1 MACSP
6 TPISAIA
13 FTNPTRFK
21 RVSFPSMLSPK
32 ATAKEI
38 YFNHDGSATKKLL
51 AGVEIVV
58 ELLGATLGPKGRN
71 VVLQNKYGPPKIVND
86 GETVLKE
93 IELEDPLENVGVKLV
108 RQAGAK
114 TNDLAGDG
122 STTSVVLAHGLI
134 AEGQKVIAAG
144 MNPIQIA
151 RGIEKT
157 SKALVSELK
166 LMSRVVENDEL
177 ADVAAVSAGN
187 DYTVGNM
194 ISDAIRQ
201 VGRRGVV
208 TIEKGRCTENNLEI
222 VEGMQFDR
230 GYLSPYFVTD
240 RQRMA
245 VEFHNCK
252 LLLVDKKIKNA
263 KEMFKILDNAVKE
276 MYPIVIVAEEV
287 EQEALAPIIKNKLK
301 GLLKG
306 AAIKAPAFGERK
318 SHYLDDIAILT
329 GGTVI
334 RDDMGLKLEKAGK
347 EVLGT
352 AIKVVIT
359 KDSTL
364 IVTDGSTREAVEK
377 RVSQICSLVENTEE
391 KFQKKILNERIAR
404 LSGGIAILQVGAQ
417 TQVELKDKQLRI
429 EDALN
434 ATKAAIEEGVVVGGG
449 CSLLRLSTKVD
460 GIKVLLDNEEQKIGA
475 EIFKRALSYPARLI
489 AKNAGVNGNVVI
501 NQVLSN
507 ADVRYGYNAAT
518 DTYEDLIT
526 AGIIDPTKVVRCCL
540 EHAASVAKT
549 FLTSDAVVVHIKESD
564 PLPMRKRMP
573 SIAPPPMAKS
583 PGVGPVGVP
592 LVSSPPYSNPDFVF
606 QPVEFSFAVQI
617 NPACG
622 AVTATYSV
630 TKSGEDREEE
640 EEDGADGIK
649 YTVHDGFSGSRDFF
663 NDWSGYFRFYCFH
676 SLLCCFS
683 SQRQACFLIQPSNGM
698 LSTGERVQFVLGL
711 AHLYV
716 SKSFVIPLCYPHF
729 IPLFFLCLIV
739 FKRKGY

>member
-6 TPISAIA
+6 SLISAISL
-13 FTNPTRFK
+13 TNPTRLK
-21 RVSFPSMLSPK
+21 RVSSPSMLSPK
-32 ATAKEI
+32 AMAKEI
-38 YFNHDGSATKKLL
+38 YFNHDGSTTKKLL
-51 AGVEIVV
+51 AGVEMVS
-58 ELLGATLGPKGRN
+58 ELLGVTLGPKGRN

-114 TNDLAGDG
+114 TNNLAGDG

-134 AEGQKVIAAG
+134 AEGQKVIASG
-144 MNPIQIA
+144 MNPVQIA
-151 RGIEKT
+151 RGIVKT
-157 SKALVSELK
+157 SEALVSELK
-166 LMSRVVENDEL
+166 LMSREVENDEL

-194 ISDAIRQ
+194 ISDALQQ

-208 TIEKGRCTENNLEI
+208 TIEKGRCTENILEI

-240 RQRMA
+240 RQRMV

-252 LLLVDKKIKNA
+252 LLLVDKKIQNA
-263 KEMFKILDNAVKE
+263 KEVFKILDNAVKE
-276 MYPIVIVAEEV
+276 MYPIVIVAEDV
-287 EQEALAPIIKNKLK
+287 DQEALAPIIRNKLK

-352 AIKVVIT
+352 ATKVVIT

-417 TQVELKDKQLRI
+417 TQVELKDKLLRI

-460 GIKVLLDNEEQKIGA
+460 GIKELLDNEEQKIGA

-507 ADVRYGYNAAT
+507 ADIRYGYNAAT

-540 EHAASVAKT
+540 EHATSVAKT
-549 FLTSDAVVVHIKESD
+549 FLTSDAVVVDIKESD

-573 SIAPPPMAKS
+573 PVAPPPMPKS
-583 PGVGPVGVP
+583 PGVGPVGVY
-592 LVSSPPYSNPDFVF
+592 L
-606 QPVEFSFAVQI
+606 
-617 NPACG
+617 
-622 AVTATYSV
+622 
-630 TKSGEDREEE
+630 
-640 EEDGADGIK
+640 
-649 YTVHDGFSGSRDFF
+649 
-663 NDWSGYFRFYCFH
+663 
-676 SLLCCFS
+676 
-683 SQRQACFLIQPSNGM
+683 
-698 LSTGERVQFVLGL
+698 
-711 AHLYV
+711 
-716 SKSFVIPLCYPHF
+716 
-729 IPLFFLCLIV
+729 
-739 FKRKGY
+739 

>member
-6 TPISAIA
+6 SLISAISL
-13 FTNPTRFK
+13 TNPTRLK
-21 RVSFPSMLSPK
+21 RVSSPSMLSPK
-32 ATAKEI
+32 AMAKEI
-38 YFNHDGSATKKLL
+38 HFNHDGSTTKKLL
-51 AGVEIVV
+51 AGVEMVS
-58 ELLGATLGPKGRN
+58 ELLGVTLGPKGRN

-93 IELEDPLENVGVKLV
+93 KSTAFVMHRFSITEADLNVSLSTVLIWVHDISNATNYNSVFQMLVKFLLTISLASRAREMNSPLIFCTVLSCLLMLVSASTIELEDPLENVGVKLV

-114 TNDLAGDG
+114 TNNLAGDG
-122 STTSVVLAHGLI
+122 STTSVVLAYGLI
-134 AEGQKVIAAG
+134 AEGQKVIASG
-144 MNPIQIA
+144 MNPVQIA
-151 RGIEKT
+151 RGIAKT
-157 SKALVSELK
+157 SEALVSELK
-166 LMSRVVENDEL
+166 LMSREEKQSYLRNIMQVENDEL

-194 ISDAIRQ
+194 ISDALQQ

-208 TIEKGRCTENNLEI
+208 TIEKGRCTENILEI

-240 RQRMA
+240 RQRMV

-252 LLLVDKKIKNA
+252 LLLVDKKIQNA
-263 KEMFKILDNAVKE
+263 KEVFKILDNAVKE
-276 MYPIVIVAEEV
+276 MYPIVIVAEDV
-287 EQEALAPIIKNKLK
+287 DQEALAPIIRNKLK

-352 AIKVVIT
+352 ATKVVIT

-417 TQVELKDKQLRI
+417 TQVELKDKLLRI

-460 GIKVLLDNEEQKIGA
+460 GIKELLDNEEQKAYGTKNFTTDIGA

-507 ADVRYGYNAAT
+507 ADIRYGYNAAT

-526 AGIIDPTKVVRCCL
+526 AGIIDSTKVVRCCL
-540 EHAASVAKT
+540 EHATSVAKT
-549 FLTSDAVVVHIKESD
+549 FLTSDAVIVDIKESD
-564 PLPMRKRMP
+564 PLPMRRRMP
-573 SIAPPPMAKS
+573 PVAPPPMPKS
-583 PGVGPVGVP
+583 PGVGPVGVY
-592 LVSSPPYSNPDFVF
+592 L
-606 QPVEFSFAVQI
+606 
-617 NPACG
+617 
-622 AVTATYSV
+622 
-630 TKSGEDREEE
+630 
-640 EEDGADGIK
+640 
-649 YTVHDGFSGSRDFF
+649 
-663 NDWSGYFRFYCFH
+663 
-676 SLLCCFS
+676 
-683 SQRQACFLIQPSNGM
+683 
-698 LSTGERVQFVLGL
+698 
-711 AHLYV
+711 
-716 SKSFVIPLCYPHF
+716 
-729 IPLFFLCLIV
+729 
-739 FKRKGY
+739 